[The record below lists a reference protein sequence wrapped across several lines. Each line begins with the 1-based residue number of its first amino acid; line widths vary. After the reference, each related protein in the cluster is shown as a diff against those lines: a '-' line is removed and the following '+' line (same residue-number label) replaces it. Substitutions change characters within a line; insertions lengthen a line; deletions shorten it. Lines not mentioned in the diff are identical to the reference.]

1 MANAS
6 SNTNARGRVRP
17 AMKETKQCLSYHH
30 ATRGQSAALSPN
42 AASTPGE
49 ALAMA
54 KWLRENG
61 VIADAISQHTFERI
75 KETGVE

>member
-1 MANAS
+1 MPKLPS
-6 SNTNARGRVRP
+6 HDTRSICRIESKRSIDARCW
-17 AMKETKQCLSYHH
+17 QCPSE
-30 ATRGQSAALSPN
+30 
-42 AASTPGE
+42 GE

-75 KETGVE
+75 KETDVE